1 MSTNNGISSDLE
13 FQNETPTL
21 QENFLIEGEENK
33 ENNPLAKYHIEKF
46 DELCEEHFRI
56 NDIVPLK
63 RTKCDIF
70 ILILLNIFTV
80 GIINLLFNWFPNIQ
94 IIGYTK
100 ASLND
105 SFYLG
110 IYCKDGYLYIVEIK
124 RSLIPL
130 SSNKNIKQE
139 ILEFVQES
147 FIFTFKLF
155 TYIYNRKNKQ
165 FTSFNFSLNH
175 LSKEELLNEMNSGL
189 TNIDEEYNRILY
201 GECDLIVE
209 MGSFFQLLFE
219 EFADPFYLFQIYS
232 IILWA
237 LTDYEK
243 YATVI
248 AIMSVFS
255 LFTGAYE
262 TYTSMKNIKNMAR
275 YSIPIKK
282 YVNVNGEIK
291 IQEVQSSTLVPGDI
305 FEIPED
311 ESALPCDCL
320 LLTGAIIVN
329 EAMLTGE
336 STPIVK
342 AHLPSVNKPFDDKED
357 TQYFLFAGTK
367 IVQKRQQGDQPVLG
381 LVYNIGFNTVKGN
394 LIRSILF
401 PKEVELKFKSDSN
414 KYIAFMAIMTLIAF
428 IPCVFFMVKRA
439 IRLKDEGYEDDYN
452 NLSSTLLERGL
463 DLFTTTVPPSLPA
476 CLSIGTT
483 TAISR
488 LKKYGMMCIK
498 RERMNFAGKINMCV
512 FDKTGTLTEDH
523 LDIEG
528 YLPIRSERN
537 VGSNEISTIK
547 SHHVMKFGE
556 FKRSALE
563 MSNES
568 FNYYKD
574 KIALKCR
581 KDKKKELTQLYV
593 ECLACCQG
601 ITKVNGKLIGDP
613 IDVKMFEGVNWVL
626 SENVEN
632 KQNFD
637 ALISTFVR
645 PGMEEDL
652 DTKVN
657 RLENDDEID
666 KVIAGHYEIGIVK
679 RFDFSSKL
687 QRMSVLTKNVNEPF
701 FKCFVKGSPEK
712 IKELCKPNSLPPNFN
727 EELNKCTS
735 QGYRVLALGCK
746 IIKMNFVQCQ
756 EMSRT
761 YAESNL
767 TFLGLLIVHNRLKE
781 ATPDSL
787 KILSEAN
794 LRIRMATGDNILTAI
809 CVGKKSN
816 LIPSDSV
823 VYSCEF
829 LKDEIKEGEQML
841 QWNTIENFKQEDISN
856 VLMMEE
862 IKNSDMTTTVTDLTC
877 LVPEMIGE
885 NFRQSIYVPAPKRK
899 EEEKKE
905 NTENNEN
912 TNDYLEEI
920 EDNIHID
927 LSQVPFN
934 EEQQEGI
941 VIAVTGTTFETLYRL
956 NHRYLELINHK
967 SNDISLIQ
975 KYETFHFV
983 FRLLLKYC
991 SIYARMTP
999 EHKTLLV
1006 ESLQKESFTV
1016 LMCGDGAND
1025 CGALKAADVGV
1036 SLSTE
1041 EASIAAPFT
1050 STIPDISC
1058 VIKLLREGKAALV
1071 TSIQTFKYMML
1082 YSMVQFIS
1090 VSILMCNGSYLSDW
1104 QFMASDIF
1112 VIVPLAFFI
1121 PMTEAYPK
1129 LTYHQPIGDLLSFP
1143 VLSSIL
1149 SQTFIAG
1156 IFQFGVLF
1164 LVYYRF
1170 PEQIDYCGDMTE
1182 DPNPACVENTAIF
1195 YVSFF
1200 QFLITAV
1207 AFCTSKPF
1215 KKRIYTN
1222 VLLFFYVIIGSI
1234 YCEYIIFHVDF
1245 FVYEYLK
1252 MVAFP
1257 DSSQKD
1263 MMKHAD
1269 DGDYKD
1275 YIESDD
1281 DNPDA
1286 LKFIEFKYILM
1297 IITILNFIIS
1307 IVVEQYIIPYVK
1319 KCWMKSQIEK
1329 MKKKINT
1336 KEKEADLNMIN
1347 EVKNYALVQNN
1358 KKNIKIKNQHQPKN
1372 TVFDE

>member
-1 MSTNNGISSDLE
+1 MDKKYDEE
-13 FQNETPTL
+13 FIEEQKRES
-21 QENFLIEGEENK
+21 LIV
-33 ENNPLAKYHIEKF
+33 ENNSENNNIEKYYVEKF

-56 NDIVPLK
+56 NEIVPFI
-63 RTKCDIF
+63 RTKCDVF
-70 ILILLNIFTV
+70 ILVLLNIFTI
-80 GIINLLFNWFPNIQ
+80 GIINLIFTWFPNCQ
-94 IIGYTK
+94 TIGYTK
-100 ASLND
+100 TNLNNAEN
-105 SFYLG
+105 LG
-110 IYCKDGYLYIVEIK
+110 IYCKDGYLYIVELTKNI
-124 RSLIPL
+124 IPQ
-130 SSNKNIKQE
+130 STNKNIKNE
-139 ILEFVQES
+139 VLSNSNIS
-147 FIFTFKLF
+147 KMFTFKLF
-155 TYIYNRKNKQ
+155 TYLYDSKTKK
-165 FTSFNFSLNH
+165 FTSFKFSLNH
-175 LSKEELLNEMNSGL
+175 LSKEEIQNDMNMGL
-189 TNIDEEYNRILY
+189 SEIDEQYNRMLFGI
-201 GECDLIVE
+201 CDLIVE
-209 MGSFFQLLFE
+209 MGSFFLILFE

-232 IILWA
+232 ITLW
-237 LTDYEK
+237 LITGYEK
-243 YATVI
+243 YAIVI
-248 AIMSVFS
+248 AVMSIFS
-255 LFTGAYE
+255 LITGAYE
-262 TYTSMKNIKNMAR
+262 TYSSMKNIKNMAR

-291 IQEVQSSTLVPGDI
+291 VEKDIESSTLVPGDI

-311 ESALPCDCL
+311 GSALPCDCI
-320 LLTGAIIVN
+320 LLTGTIIVN

-336 STPIVK
+336 STPIMK
-342 AHLPSVNKPFDDKED
+342 THLPNVKKPFNDIDD

-401 PKEVELKFKSDSN
+401 PKEVEVKFKSDSN
-414 KYIAFMAIMTLIAF
+414 KYILFMSIMTIIAF

-439 IRLKDEGYEDDYN
+439 KEIKEEKDELYKR
-452 NLSSTLLERGL
+452 LIERGL

-488 LKKYGMMCIK
+488 LKEYGMMCIR

-528 YLPIRSERN
+528 YLPIHSERN
-537 VGSNEISTIK
+537 QSSIEISTMK

-556 FKRSALE
+556 FKRSAIE
-563 MSNES
+563 MADES
-568 FNYYKD
+568 YDYYKE
-574 KIALKCR
+574 KIKNPNK
-581 KDKKKELTQLYV
+581 KDKRKELIQLYV

-601 ITKVNGKLIGDP
+601 ITKVNGNLIGDP
-613 IDVKMFEGVNWVL
+613 IDVKMFEGVGWVL
-626 SENVEN
+626 NENVEN
-632 KQNFD
+632 KQNYD
-637 ALISTFVR
+637 PLISTYVR
-645 PGMEEDL
+645 PGKEDDL
-652 DTKVN
+652 DEKVN
-657 RLENDDEID
+657 RLQDDDDLID
-666 KVIAGHYEIGIVK
+666 QVISEHYELGIIK

-687 QRMSVLTKNVNEPF
+687 QRMSVVTKNVNEPY

-712 IKELCKPNSLPPNFN
+712 IKELCKSNSLPPNFN

-767 TFLGLLIVHNRLKE
+767 TFLGLLVVHNRLKE
-781 ATPDSL
+781 ATPASL
-787 KILSEAN
+787 KILSDAN

-829 LKDEIKEGEQML
+829 LDDEIKEGEKIL
-841 QWNTIENFKQEDISN
+841 NWTTIENFKE
-856 VLMMEE
+856 EE
-862 IKNSDMTTTVTDLTC
+862 IGIGEILLSGGNLKTMDVTTGNSLTC
-877 LVPEMIGE
+877 LAPEMIAD
-885 NFRQSIYVPAPKRK
+885 NFRQSIYAPQI
-899 EEEKKE
+899 KKI
-905 NTENNEN
+905 NNSKN
-912 TNDYLEEI
+912 EEI
-920 EDNIHID
+920 NTDNNIQKSTTNSEFDDVANNINVD
-927 LSQVPFN
+927 LSKLPFN

-956 NHRYLELINHK
+956 NQQYLEIMKSNLKEVDLIN
-967 SNDISLIQ
+967 
-975 KYETFHFV
+975 KYEKFHVV

-991 SIYARMTP
+991 SIYARMAP

-1050 STIPDISC
+1050 STVADISS

-1090 VSILMCNGSYLSDW
+1090 VGILMCNGSYLSDW
-1104 QFMASDIF
+1104 QFMVSDIF
-1112 VIVPLAFFI
+1112 IIVPLAFFI

-1143 VLSSIL
+1143 VISSIL

-1156 IFQFGVLF
+1156 VFQFLVLF
-1164 LVYYRF
+1164 LVLYRF
-1170 PEQIDYCGDMTE
+1170 KNQIGFCGDMADDE
-1182 DPNPACVENTAIF
+1182 VPNPHCVENTGVF
-1195 YVSFF
+1195 YVSFI
-1200 QFLITAV
+1200 QYLITAV

-1222 VLLFFYVIIGSI
+1222 VLLFFYVILGTI
-1234 YCEYIIFHVDF
+1234 YCEYIIFHVDE
-1245 FVYEYLK
+1245 FVNEK
-1252 MVAFP
+1252 MKMIAFP
-1257 DSSQKD
+1257 DSSQVE
-1263 MMKHAD
+1263 MMRHSNK
-1269 DGDYKD
+1269 
-1275 YIESDD
+1275 SDPE
-1281 DNPDA
+1281 DNYNDSDVGNPQ
-1286 LKFIEFKYILM
+1286 FPIEFKYILM
-1297 IITILNFIIS
+1297 IITIINFIIS
-1307 IVVEQYIIPYVK
+1307 IIVEQCVIPCIK
-1319 KCWMKSQIEK
+1319 KCWMKNQIKGIEK
-1329 MKKKINT
+1329 AINK
-1336 KEKEADLNMIN
+1336 KEKEVDLNMIN
-1347 EVKNYALVQNN
+1347 EVKNYTIIHKAP
-1358 KKNIKIKNQHQPKN
+1358 KKIMKAPKKQLK
-1372 TVFDE
+1372 FDE